1 MCKLDDP
8 ERVGLLRQQIN
19 VVVLVRGKVFKYMSY
34 GFATLR
40 DLGSADPSSS

>member
-1 MCKLDDP
+1 M
-8 ERVGLLRQQIN
+8 N
-19 VVVLVRGKVFKYMSY
+19 VVVLVCSKVLEYMSY

>member
-1 MCKLDDP
+1 MMRGGA
-8 ERVGLLRQQIN
+8 EVN
-19 VVVLVRGKVFKYMSY
+19 VVVLVYGKVFEYMSY

>member
-1 MCKLDDP
+1 M
-8 ERVGLLRQQIN
+8 N

>member
-1 MCKLDDP
+1 M
-8 ERVGLLRQQIN
+8 N

-40 DLGSADPSSS
+40 DLGIAEFRQLDEGSALPRSRNVAKP

>member
-1 MCKLDDP
+1 M
-8 ERVGLLRQQIN
+8 N

-40 DLGSADPSSS
+40 DLDSVDP

>member
-1 MCKLDDP
+1 MMRGGA
-8 ERVGLLRQQIN
+8 EMN
-19 VVVLVRGKVFKYMSY
+19 VVVLACGKVFEYMSY

>member
-1 MCKLDDP
+1 M
-8 ERVGLLRQQIN
+8 N
-19 VVVLVRGKVFKYMSY
+19 VVVLVCGKVFEYMSY

>member
-1 MCKLDDP
+1 MTARGGA
-8 ERVGLLRQQIN
+8 EIS
-19 VVVLVRGKVFKYMSY
+19 VVVLVCGKVFEYMSY

>member
-1 MCKLDDP
+1 MRGSA
-8 ERVGLLRQQIN
+8 EIN

-40 DLGSADPSSS
+40 DLGSAADPSSS